1 MKLRCIF
8 TQLPT
13 KILLFFFLKSW
24 TQKKRKQIAENKL
37 LSSSATSLS
46 HPCCVW
52 LRPEWCSPAA
62 DPLWADGPWRCW
74 WAAWSAASSS
84 SAGLETKNRQIHTV
98 TYNKM
103 HSHNLKRALNWSCS
117 IKLKAVPGLSLLF
130 ITTTAEDFLCDS
142 EETKTK
148 CKKKVGFKGPN
159 NQTTFQICNSFC
171 FVLGYL
177 LVQNCSL
184 SWLHLPHPQTAPVLS
199 LLSVLRPAL
208 RSSPAVQL
216 LRPLVASCSSSSA

>member
-1 MKLRCIF
+1 M
-8 TQLPT
+8 Q
-13 KILLFFFLKSW
+13 
-24 TQKKRKQIAENKL
+24 L
-37 LSSSATSLS
+37 LSLTLAVFDWGQSDAVLQQILFGPMV
-46 HPCCVW
+46 HGG
-52 LRPEWCSPAA
+52 
-62 DPLWADGPWRCW
+62 ADGQHGARLLLLQQVWRQ
-74 WAAWSAASSS
+74 
-84 SAGLETKNRQIHTV
+84 KNRQIHTV

-103 HSHNLKRALNWSCS
+103 HSHNLKHALNWSCS

-130 ITTTAEDFLCDS
+130 MAAEDFLCDS